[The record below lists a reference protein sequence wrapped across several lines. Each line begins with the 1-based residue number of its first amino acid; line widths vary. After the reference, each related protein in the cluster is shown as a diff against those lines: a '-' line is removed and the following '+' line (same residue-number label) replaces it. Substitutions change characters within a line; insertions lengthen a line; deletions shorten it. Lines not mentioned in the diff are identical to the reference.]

1 MLDLVSRWVR
11 PEDVELERAVVY
23 TFHSLLADRWRDRR
37 VLLAGDAVHLQPP
50 FQGQGLCS
58 GIRDAGNLWWKL
70 GLVLDG
76 DADEALLDTYQSERE
91 PHAKAWIVEATA
103 VGAIVQ
109 TTDPEV
115 ARERDARLLAG
126 DRGALR
132 PIAPRIGPGLQP
144 EAPPPAGTLSVQP
157 RLPDGTLLDDAAGDR
172 FVVAA
177 EPELLDGLDAGAA
190 YVLADPAPLLEAH
203 GGRAVVV
210 RPDRYLLGVAET
222 RDELA
227 ALLERLPERL
237 FPALV
242 EQRLAAD
249 GFDAARGRRRLRA
262 AAPRA
267 PRRRRPPRRRGPP
280 AAGAAPPAARAR
292 AAGVRRVPREH
303 AHTLPRRARRNDAR
317 RRGRTP
323 ARPVRPPRHLLRR
336 RRRAPPRARGAG
348 TGRAARARVA
358 GGAARRRTGGRPTT
372 CSARSSCTRRSARTP
387 GRPTPKSSASRSR
400 SSRGSRRRPTTRRC
414 VRACPRWPFRP

>member
-1 MLDLVSRWVR
+1 MSEPWLRLEFKVMPGDDVEEVVRPGFVLDLVSRWVR

-115 ARERDARLLAG
+115 ARERDARRSRATAAAA
-126 DRGALR
+126 DRTAAR
-132 PIAPRIGPGLQP
+132 AR
-144 EAPPPAGTLSVQP
+144 T
-157 RLPDGTLLDDAAGDR
+157 AAGGAAAGRDAVGCSRGLPTERCCDNAAGHR

-177 EPELLDGLDAGAA
+177 GPELLDGLDAGAA
-190 YVLADPAPLLEAH
+190 YVLSDPAPLLEAH

-210 RPDRYLLGVAET
+210 RPDRYLLGVAES
-222 RDELA
+222 RESS
-227 ALLERLPERL
+227 
-237 FPALV
+237 
-242 EQRLAAD
+242 
-249 GFDAARGRRRLRA
+249 RR
-262 AAPRA
+262 
-267 PRRRRPPRRRGPP
+267 
-280 AAGAAPPAARAR
+280 
-292 AAGVRRVPREH
+292 
-303 AHTLPRRARRNDAR
+303 
-317 RRGRTP
+317 
-323 ARPVRPPRHLLRR
+323 
-336 RRRAPPRARGAG
+336 
-348 TGRAARARVA
+348 
-358 GGAARRRTGGRPTT
+358 
-372 CSARSSCTRRSARTP
+372 CSSGCRSDSSRRSSSS
-387 GRPTPKSSASRSR
+387 GR
-400 SSRGSRRRPTTRRC
+400 G
-414 VRACPRWPFRP
+414 